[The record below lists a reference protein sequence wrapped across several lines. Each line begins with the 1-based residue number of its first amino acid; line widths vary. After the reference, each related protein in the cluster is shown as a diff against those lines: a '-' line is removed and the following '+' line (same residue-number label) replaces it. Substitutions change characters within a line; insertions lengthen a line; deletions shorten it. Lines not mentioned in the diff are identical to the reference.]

1 MFDADDTEAEEGYE
15 REGDNNEDD
24 GDEEDDGEYAEAH
37 ENHAFATP
45 AGSQAG
51 DYDEH
56 AIGEPPCWR
65 VYRVLAFSLSFGRL
79 HKH

>member
-15 REGDNNEDD
+15 REGDNNEDGDD
-24 GDEEDDGEYAEAH
+24 GDDGEYAEAH
-37 ENHAFATP
+37 ENHTFATP

-56 AIGEPPCWR
+56 AIGEQRRWR
-65 VYRVLAFSLSFGRL
+65 ASNSDCHLDV
-79 HKH
+79 